1 MREAVCVP
9 QDRILATHDLVSAY
23 VVAKKEVVRAGHL
36 DEIADQRNARVAAI
50 DHISFTREAA
60 WVVLSTGMRE
70 QVIRSLF
77 GRLGETLHHW
87 DPHEIAGDERAA
99 ARALTV
105 FRHPGKITAIRS
117 IAATVAALTRCEL
130 RHQLQDD
137 PKTFLLRLPFIGPVT
152 WAHLAKNL
160 GTPVAKADRHLV
172 RLARACRRAS
182 AADLCS
188 EIGSWLS
195 EPISVVDVVLWRYAV
210 LHARQCSSRPCLPHV
225 LPFVVAGA
233 NAAGPRRPPPVAQP
247 MEWPAD
253 GSPDAMCQEGSGR
266 LRLTRSSVRRTAGP
280 VSNRTP
286 AGWL

>member
-1 MREAVCVP
+1 MP
-9 QDRILATHDLVSAY
+9 QDRILVTHDLVSAY
-23 VVAKKEVVRAGHL
+23 VVAKHEVVRAGHL
-36 DEIADQRNARVAAI
+36 DEIADQRNACLAAI

-77 GRLGETLHHW
+77 GRLGEALHHW
-87 DPHEIAGDERAA
+87 DPHEKAGDERAA

-117 IAATVAALTRCEL
+117 IAGTVAGLTRSEL
-130 RHQLQDD
+130 REQLQDD

-210 LHARQCSSRPCLPHV
+210 LHARYCSSRPCPPHV

-233 NAAGPRRPPPVAQP
+233 NAAGPRRPPAVAQP
-247 MEWPAD
+247 VEWPAERIT
-253 GSPDAMCQEGSGR
+253 GTRCARREGQAAYG
-266 LRLTRSSVRRTAGP
+266 
-280 VSNRTP
+280 
-286 AGWL
+286 